1 MNDYTIVAL
10 ITVASAIILPA
21 IVKWRYGNG
30 IMTRLSRVVIISL
43 CTVGYIAFVLGKIGI
58 TTLSLVISVSIVVA
72 LVLMMV
78 VVIQRTIIDRLQIQA
93 DAVARV
99 VNNLSATSSEAAVS
113 AEEQASAVTQVST
126 AVEEIHQMSQNTANT
141 SQDVA
146 NVAGQAFIQG
156 QEGLD
161 SVREA
166 LLVMERLSQATD
178 FVEVVNQVAEQSNL
192 LAFNAGIEAAK
203 AEEYGRGFSVV
214 ASEVRN
220 LAEQSKQAANQI
232 RDSIRHTE
240 AGQKAIKTTDSV
252 ITGLGSVLQETSDK
266 AHQISS
272 ASIQQAAGI
281 KQISDAMVNLI
292 QSGKH
297 TAMTSLQ
304 IKEAATELAKVT
316 DQLSLLIHGV
326 PSSKA
331 EAKNL
336 DS

>member
-1 MNDYTIVAL
+1 MNDYIVTAL
-10 ITVASAIILPA
+10 AAIVSGIILV
-21 IVKWRYGNG
+21 IGVQMRFGNG
-30 IMTRLSRVVIISL
+30 LMTQLFRVVMMSI
-43 CTVGYIAFVLGKIGI
+43 CTIAYAAFVLGKNGI
-58 TTLSLVISVSIVVA
+58 TALNLSIAVSIVVI
-72 LVLMMV
+72 LILLMLYIV
-78 VVIQRTIIDRLQIQA
+78 QRTIIDRVQSQS
-93 DAVARV
+93 DTVAQV
-99 VNNLSATSSEAAVS
+99 VNNLSATSNEAAAS

-146 NVAGQAFIQG
+146 TVAGQAFVQG
-156 QEGLD
+156 QHGLD

-166 LLVMERLSQATD
+166 LHVMERLSQATD

-203 AEEYGRGFSVV
+203 AEEYGRGFAVV

-252 ITGLGSVLQETSDK
+252 ITELGSVLQETTDK

-292 QSGKH
+292 QSGQH
-297 TAMTSLQ
+297 TATTSRQ
-304 IKEAATELAKVT
+304 IKEAALELSKVT
-316 DQLSLLIHGV
+316 DQLTLLIHGV
-326 PSSKA
+326 HSSENETKH
-331 EAKNL
+331 L